1 MLQTSQVMNNK
12 MHTNSSSLSLKASTK
27 RWTKIGANLTVK
39 VNSCFPIFCWVSDP
53 FQIMYMW
60 CLLFHFFSLSALF
73 YSFLFSFL
81 HWLLF
86 GSQTAE
92 SIIFSFVAKYALF
105 LVGSSILMITCS
117 YQYQIIWGIF

>member
-12 MHTNSSSLSLKASTK
+12 MHTNSSSLFLKASTK

-60 CLLFHFFSLSALF
+60 YLLFHFFFPLCP
-73 YSFLFSFL
+73 
-81 HWLLF
+81 LLF
-86 GSQTAE
+86 FPVFFFAL
-92 SIIFSFVAKYALF
+92 VAVWKSNSRINHIQF
-105 LVGSSILMITCS
+105 CRKICSIL
-117 YQYQIIWGIF
+117 GR